1 MEEGA
6 TEEGEVDD
14 WFAERSPSMSVLVVM
29 LAVVLV
35 VLFLFLL
42 LELIVLFCELY
53 NMSIMLGE
61 GAYGAGGDVMMDK
74 RLLSLLTISILTYMS
89 LGKSERSGD
98 VRDFSSYGS
107 L

>member
-29 LAVVLV
+29 LAVVLVVLV

-61 GAYGAGGDVMMDK
+61 GAYGAGGDV
-74 RLLSLLTISILTYMS
+74 SLLTILILTYLS